1 MPPIQF
7 SPKEKGGPLPVHGAL
22 FLFHLRWVSPR
33 ARVLR
38 EWNYF
43 YNYFCLFIKGDD
55 FRATGPSLTVSE
67 QVSRNS

>member
-1 MPPIQF
+1 MGHTPEH
-7 SPKEKGGPLPVHGAL
+7 SYL
-22 FLFHLRWVSPR
+22 FLFHLKWVSPR
-33 ARVLR
+33 VRVLR

-43 YNYFCLFIKGDD
+43 YNYFPLFIKGDD